1 MLAQVLLL
9 VLAIGIL
16 YFGAEFALDSAEKIG
31 FYFGLSPLVIGLLI
45 VGFGTSLPEFFVS
58 QLASYR
64 GHPEIALGNI
74 VGSNIANLFLI
85 LGVSGIITTL
95 VVQKREIKIQF
106 FIHIILTLALIGVLT
121 YGKLNFLTLGVFSL
135 FFLLYLFQTF
145 QEMKKGRIEASPDD
159 ESPEKIGLM
168 TTGKLILGFALLYA
182 GGELLV
188 LSGTKIGELL
198 GVSSYIISAIFIAFG
213 TSFPELVTALIA
225 CIKKKDTELIT
236 GNIIGSNIFN
246 VAFVLG
252 SLGFYD
258 IEIKQSF
265 HVELCLI
272 GGAALYLMLLPL
284 IKKNFGKLSGLI
296 FLSGYGYAVFHWVS

>member
-1 MLAQVLLL
+1 MLVQVLLL
-9 VLAIGIL
+9 VLSIGIL
-16 YFGAEFALDSAEKIG
+16 YYGAEFALDSAEKIG
-31 FYFGLSPLVIGLLI
+31 YYFGLSPLVVGLLI

-74 VGSNIANLFLI
+74 IGSNIANLFLI
-85 LGVSGIITTL
+85 LGISGIITTL

-106 FIHIILTLALIGVLT
+106 LIHIFLTLALIGVLS
-121 YGKLNFLTLGVFSL
+121 YGKLDLISLGIFCI
-135 FFLLYLFQTF
+135 FFFLYLFQTF
-145 QEMKKGRIEASPDD
+145 QEMKKGKMDSD
-159 ESPEKIGLM
+159 EVLEEPKEINAKVVS
-168 TTGKLILGFALLYA
+168 KLLLGFALLFA

-188 LSGTKIGELL
+188 LSGTRIGTLL

-225 CIKKKDTELIT
+225 CLKKKDTELIT

-252 SLGFYD
+252 GLGIYD

-265 HVELCLI
+265 HVELYLL

-296 FLSGYGYAVFHWVS
+296 FLSAYGYAVFHWVS

>member
-1 MLAQVLLL
+1 MLVQVLLL
-9 VLAIGIL
+9 VLSIGIL

-31 FYFGLSPLVIGLLI
+31 YYFGLSPLVIGLLI

-85 LGVSGIITTL
+85 LGISGIITTL

-106 FIHIILTLALIGVLT
+106 FIHIILTLTLIGVLS
-121 YGKLNFLTLGVFSL
+121 YGKLNLMTLGVFCI
-135 FFLLYLFQTF
+135 FFFLYLFQTF
-145 QEMKKGRIEASPDD
+145 QEMKKSKIGSSEEVLP
-159 ESPEKIGLM
+159 PEKIGLM
-168 TTGKLILGFALLYA
+168 TSVKLILGFALLYA

-225 CIKKKDTELIT
+225 CVKKKDTELIT

-252 SLGFYD
+252 GLGIYD
-258 IEIKQSF
+258 IEIKQTF
-265 HVELCLI
+265 HVELYLL